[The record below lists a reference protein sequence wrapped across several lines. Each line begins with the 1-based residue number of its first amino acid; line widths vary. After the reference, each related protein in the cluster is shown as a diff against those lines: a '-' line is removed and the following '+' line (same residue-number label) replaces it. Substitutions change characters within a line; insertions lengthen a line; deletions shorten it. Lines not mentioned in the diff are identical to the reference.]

1 MNLIEK
7 KSQAYFD
14 KLKKRVPKNLKIE
27 PVSDVDIK
35 LANEYLKTRKNL
47 EFKFSP
53 LQSHFGNNW
62 NYEEHPLGY
71 FMRNTE
77 NNNIVGF
84 LGTVCSKRFINNK
97 EIICCNLVHW
107 FVEKEYRV
115 FAYAFFFPLME
126 REIIVYATTPR
137 DTIIGIY
144 KKFNFDI
151 KVAKYTAGFGINIPS
166 LFSKNYQR
174 FSIIK
179 DHNDIFKQLNSNDK
193 KVFEDHKNYNCINVL
208 IVDKKKQLKPLYL
221 LIKKNK
227 RYNLNVLD
235 IIYFSNNKEYKSYA
249 SEICSKICLSFG
261 KLFIGQLYF
270 NTENKLVYNPNFLLK
285 TVDKFYPIKTLNG
298 ISFFDYLYSDVVMF
312 DN

>member
-1 MNLIEK
+1 MEK
-7 KSQAYFD
+7 KTAEYFE
-14 KLKKRVPKNLKIE
+14 KLKKRIPKNLKIE
-27 PVSDVDIK
+27 KVSKENIN

-53 LQSHFGNNW
+53 LSSHFGENW
-62 NYEEHPLGY
+62 DYDEHPLGY
-71 FMRNTE
+71 FMRNTDD
-77 NNNIVGF
+77 NKIVGF
-84 LGTVCSKRFINNK
+84 LGTICSRRFIQGK
-97 EIICCNLVHW
+97 EIVCCNLVHW
-107 FVEKEYRV
+107 FVEKEFRV

-137 DTIIGIY
+137 ESIIGIY

-151 KVAKYTAGFGINIPS
+151 TIAKYTAGIGINF
-166 LFSKNYQR
+166 LTFFSKNFYR

-179 DHNDIFKQLNSNDK
+179 NKDEILEELNHEDRKIFQEHK
-193 KVFEDHKNYNCINVL
+193 KYNCINIL
-208 IVDKKKQLKPLYL
+208 IKDKSNQLKPSYL
-221 LIKKNK
+221 LIKKSR

-235 IIYFSNNKEYKSYA
+235 ILYFSNLKEYKNYA
-249 SEICSKICLSFG
+249 PEICTKICLSF
-261 KLFIGQLYF
+261 LNIFIGQLYF
-270 NTENKLVYNPNFLLK
+270 NNENKLIYNPNFLLK